1 MFKSIKVVSACW
13 PATFIGRECTAIR
26 NVEDPMVRL
35 ELVGEIMVESRAL
48 ESQHGMKR
56 NSTAKPSQPL
66 RAGQGSAA
74 KGKLGWMHREILCQK
89 IAQPAGE
96 S

>member
-1 MFKSIKVVSACW
+1 
-13 PATFIGRECTAIR
+13 
-26 NVEDPMVRL
+26 MVRL
-35 ELVGEIMVESRAL
+35 ESVGEIILQSRAS
-48 ESQHGMKR
+48 ESQHGVKR

-66 RAGQGSAA
+66 RAGQGSAV
-74 KGKLGWMHREILCQK
+74 KGKLGWMHRKILCQK